1 MFTGIIIA
9 VGTVVNIEAMQ
20 GDTRITIDVGNMNM
34 ADVKAG
40 DSISVNGACLTVVA
54 FTATS
59 FCVDVSVETLACTTL
74 GMLKPGS
81 RVNLEKALKIGDRL
95 DGHFVSGHIDATGT
109 VMAIM
114 DAARSR
120 EYQIEAPSALSAY
133 LCRKGS
139 ICVDGVSLTI
149 NTVTDSTFSINVIPH
164 TLAHTVFKQYT
175 PGSKVNLEV
184 DIIARYLQGL
194 LHNRE

>member
-20 GDTRITIDVGNMNM
+20 GDTRITIDVGSMDLG
-34 ADVKAG
+34 DVDMG
-40 DSISVNGACLTVVA
+40 DSISVNGACLTVVKY
-54 FTATS
+54 TATS
-59 FCVDVSVETLACTTL
+59 FCVDVSVETLTCTTL
-74 GMLKPGS
+74 GTLKPSS

-95 DGHFVSGHIDATGT
+95 DGHFVSGHVDATGT
-109 VMAIM
+109 VIAITE
-114 DAARSR
+114 AARSR
-120 EYQIEAPSALSAY
+120 EYLFEAPPMLSAY

-149 NTVTDSTFSINVIPH
+149 NTVSDSKFSINVIPH
-164 TLAHTVFKQYT
+164 TLAHTVFEQYT